1 MSGFTLRALVE
12 GTFAVVTS
20 THYLGSMAAWRMI
33 ERGGNA
39 VDAAAACGFAL
50 QVAEPHLNGPAGE
63 CPMLIYIA
71 KERRVYA
78 INGQGAAPRA
88 ATIDRVRGLGITLI
102 PGDGLLPAT
111 VPAAFDAWI
120 TALLR
125 FGTMSLEDVLTPA
138 AEYAETGIVL
148 QPYVRQMIETAKKTF
163 LAEWPSSAAVYLPG
177 GEVPAADKLF
187 RNPDLAATFR
197 RLIEIERAHR
207 AKGRAAALMAA
218 RDAWYK
224 GFVAETIDKFC
235 RSTDSLDASGRRNP
249 ALLRGDDLA
258 AFETHVEAPVAAD
271 YHGLVVHKCGPWSQG
286 PVFLQ
291 HLRLLENFDLAGMG
305 LNSADYLHTVIETQK
320 LAFADREVYYGDP
333 AFVATPLDRL
343 LARDYAQ
350 ARAALVD
357 AAHAS
362 REFRF
367 GVIEGVAPN
376 LAFLDLV
383 EPNEGEAYGGKRGT
397 PPVRPR
403 SIGVGDP
410 MPTPLGLVSGDTVH
424 MDVIDKDGNMVAATG
439 SGGWLQSSP
448 VVPGLGFPLATRGQ
462 MFWLVE
468 GHPNALAPGKRPR
481 TTLTPTIVTREGE
494 PYLAFGSPGGDYQ
507 DQWTLHF
514 FLNHVHFGLDIQE
527 AIEQPEWQS
536 IHVPDS
542 FYPRGYT
549 PAGVMMEDRMAP
561 EVVKE
566 LVKRGHRITP
576 TKAWFD
582 GRHVAAQID
591 TRTGIRRAA
600 SNPRRRS
607 SFAVGR

>member
-1 MSGFTLRALVE
+1 MSSFTLRPLVE

-20 THYLGSMAAWRMI
+20 THYLGSMAAWQML

-63 CPMLIYIA
+63 CPMLIYVA
-71 KERRVYA
+71 RERKVYA
-78 INGQGAAPRA
+78 INGQGAAPAA
-88 ATIDRVRGLGITLI
+88 ATILRMRNLGIDLI

-120 TALLR
+120 TALLH
-125 FGTMSLEDVLTPA
+125 FGTLSLEDVLTPA
-138 AEYAETGIVL
+138 AHHAETGIVL
-148 QPYVRQMIETAKKTF
+148 QPYVRHMIGTAKKTF
-163 LAEWPSSAAVYLPG
+163 LDEWPSSAALYLPG
-177 GEVPAADKLF
+177 GDVPAADQLF
-187 RNPDLAATFR
+187 RNPELAATFR
-197 RLIEIERAHR
+197 RLIDVERAHR
-207 AKGRAAALMAA
+207 SQGRDAALRAA
-218 RDAWYK
+218 RKAWYE

-235 RSTDSLDASGRRNP
+235 RETVSLDASGRRNP
-249 ALLRGDDLA
+249 ALLRGEDLA
-258 AFETHVEAPVAAD
+258 RFKTSVEAPVSAD
-271 YHGLVVHKCGPWSQG
+271 YHGLQVHKCGPWSQG

-305 LNSADYLHTVIETQK
+305 LSSPDYLHTLIETQK

-333 AFVATPLDRL
+333 AFVPVPLEQL
-343 LARDYAQ
+343 LARDYAAER
-350 ARAALVD
+350 ARLVD
-357 AAHAS
+357 PRRAS
-362 REFRF
+362 HEFRCGAVPGF
-367 GVIEGVAPN
+367 PAN
-376 LAFLDLV
+376 LGFLDLV
-383 EPNEGEAYGGKRGT
+383 EPTEGEAYGGEKRRG
-397 PPVRPR
+397 PSRPR
-403 SIGVGDP
+403 PIGP
-410 MPTPLGLVSGDTVH
+410 GDTVH

-481 TTLTPTIVTREGE
+481 TTLTPTLVTREGE
-494 PYLAFGSPGGDYQ
+494 PLLAFGSPGGDYQ

-536 IHVPDS
+536 VHVPDS

-549 PAGVMMEDRMAP
+549 TAGVMMEERMPAA
-561 EVVKE
+561 VIDE
-566 LVKRGHRITP
+566 LTRRGHRITP

-591 TRTGIRRAA
+591 TRSGIRRAA